1 MDKVTCMGYDVLDVL
16 DMVGFTVSTTRFFVL
31 LQTLLYVF
39 TPLYS
44 DGGGDQ
50 CMDVYVLDP
59 SDRSFRM
66 VIVGI
71 VLEALQVLFL
81 SLMPFHRSH
90 IFRLANVECI
100 SQVIRYMTC
109 YARLGLHEEN
119 SSLLGG
125 YSLAIVVFYLTTIL
139 IPTFCFE
146 MTFYSS
152 YQHLLALQKTSQQKH
167 ELIHILC
174 KDLKLPVQHGKQILE
189 EARQVLLSIKL
200 SEKEAGTKAG
210 GESGGEEEDS
220 RLPALSSL
228 MEGKMNTIT
237 TIVDHLLFIMKM
249 HEGRFQYHE
258 EDVLHFSTM
267 LDHVLMTLSHTL
279 GGNNAFM
286 SMSSAAG
293 SGAAT
298 ATGASSGSTR
308 TPRATRRILNDFFD
322 VAALPAS
329 GRIFGN
335 QACLSIFFFYCLNA
349 ALIREIHYRSTKR
362 KEEIDHKI
370 TLSLS
375 LRRAKERLTLQG
387 IVHPVLPPPAPSY
400 TLEPVD
406 EPVVSGRG
414 GKEGVGGGGS
424 GRERRSFPARPSS
437 SSSTLL
443 REEEREYLEDRR
455 RMDQHLRL
463 LSPSDLLYH
472 YQTSLM
478 FCRMITRSC
487 GGSFEHQEETGTMH
501 FTFPCSVSDPSTNI
515 GGDATRRD
523 TTGSGGEARGGV
535 NGEEVGVGS
544 ERGAALHRTPS
555 RDCLH
560 PNVVDELCIYSRETV
575 LSNLTSQH
583 VLSMLSPLSD
593 AMSST
598 SSSVSSAVTSTMLP
612 VPVFSQLNMADMQ
625 MHSIVMVT
633 SISACVELRKKGYVG
648 IIVLLSDRLA
658 YLDDSDPLSIYDY
671 VLSISSLS
679 MTERS
684 KLIQFLNA
692 KVADS
697 VATNARRTIFYS
709 SRALEKMRQE
719 ESSSS
724 SSGQYSND
732 KEDESGITY
741 DSIGGVDRIGVKDSH
756 QHHHNSLWDKY
767 QPRWAILPVI
777 PSASLLNY
785 ARWRYLNPS
794 SSVVHHTSYIEAMV
808 VVGFSIALTL
818 YFVFSTSRLNAL
830 LGSIPV
836 WLLVVIRRVPMNQMT
851 KWGRGLLVT
860 IRIVSIYFIIAVWI
874 QFLIFFAR
882 GDSDG
887 DGIVMKRYRVDQQN
901 KQSFLEQEFLFTRGR
916 QLIFTV
922 AASVTLSRYY
932 ADLLFWPY
940 NIVVCVGQMLFAFT
954 ILQRILKQVFPTLIV
969 RFISVACFL
978 GAVFVIGI
986 SIYSERLRRKEF
998 LALREYILS
1007 KDFLERAITI
1017 GWKDCL
1023 APLTSLTAIQE
1034 ALLSATTKETI
1045 ESEKREGRRSWSYP
1059 YPHEKK
1065 VAAGQALVE
1074 KMEKFC
1080 FNITISKELLYAMQ
1094 ISLYLQ
1100 SSASEGIR
1108 NNGSRS
1114 KGGGSRN
1121 GREQMG
1127 RDVWGGFGGSSR

>member
-1 MDKVTCMGYDVLDVL
+1 MDKITWIGYNILDVL
-16 DMVGFTVSTTRFFVL
+16 NMVGFAIAATRFYIL

-39 TPLYS
+39 TPLYPDD
-44 DGGGDQ
+44 DGDG
-50 CMDVYVLDP
+50 CMDVYILDP

-81 SLMPFHRSH
+81 SLMPLHRSH
-90 IFRLANVECI
+90 IIRLVIVECA
-100 SQVIRYMTC
+100 SQLIRYMTC

-125 YSLAIVVFYLTTIL
+125 YSFAIIAFYLSTIL
-139 IPTFCFE
+139 IPAFCFE

-189 EARQVLLSIKL
+189 EARQVFLSMKL
-200 SEKEAGTKAG
+200 SEEESGTKAAV
-210 GESGGEEEDS
+210 GEKREEEEDS
-220 RLPALSSL
+220 RLPALSNL

-293 SGAAT
+293 SGAGTNAT
-298 ATGASSGSTR
+298 TTGASSGSTR

-375 LRRAKERLTLQG
+375 LRRVKERLTLQG

-400 TLEPVD
+400 TLDPVD

-414 GKEGVGGGGS
+414 AREGVGGGGS

-463 LSPSDLLYH
+463 LSHSDLLYH

-515 GGDATRRD
+515 GGDANRRD
-523 TTGSGGEARGGV
+523 TTGSGGEAGGGV

-598 SSSVSSAVTSTMLP
+598 SSSASSAVTSTMLP

-679 MTERS
+679 VTERS

-741 DSIGGVDRIGVKDSH
+741 DSIGGVDRIGVKDGH
-756 QHHHNSLWDKY
+756 QHLHGMVLIHSLWDKY
-767 QPRWAILPVI
+767 QPRWAILPII
-777 PSASLLNY
+777 PSPSLLNY

-794 SSVVHHTSYIEAMV
+794 SSLLHHTSYIEAMV
-808 VVGFSIALTL
+808 TVGFTTTLTL
-818 YFVFSTSRLNAL
+818 YFVYHTTRFAALFGSTPLWLLVLIRRLPMKEMTRW
-830 LGSIPV
+830 GRGF
-836 WLLVVIRRVPMNQMT
+836 LVVIRV
-851 KWGRGLLVT
+851 
-860 IRIVSIYFIIAVWI
+860 IAIYFVIAIWI
-874 QFLIFFAR
+874 QLLIFFAQR
-882 GDSDG
+882 NPDG
-887 DGIVMKRYRVDQQN
+887 HGISIRHYHINQED
-901 KQSFLEQEFLFTRGR
+901 KQSFLDQNF
-916 QLIFTV
+916 IFTEGKQMLFAV
-922 AASVTLSRYY
+922 AACITLSRYY
-932 ADLLFWPY
+932 ADLVFWPY
-940 NIVVCVGQMLFAFT
+940 NVVVCVGQMLFVFT
-954 ILQRILKQVFPTLIV
+954 ILQRILKQVFPRPII
-969 RFISVACFL
+969 RFISLCCL
-978 GAVFVIGI
+978 IGAAFVIGI
-986 SIYSERLRRKEF
+986 AVYSERLRRKEF
-998 LALREYILS
+998 LELREYILS

-1045 ESEKREGRRSWSYP
+1045 ESEKREGR
-1059 YPHEKK
+1059 
-1065 VAAGQALVE
+1065 
-1074 KMEKFC
+1074 
-1080 FNITISKELLYAMQ
+1080 
-1094 ISLYLQ
+1094 
-1100 SSASEGIR
+1100 
-1108 NNGSRS
+1108 
-1114 KGGGSRN
+1114 
-1121 GREQMG
+1121 
-1127 RDVWGGFGGSSR
+1127 